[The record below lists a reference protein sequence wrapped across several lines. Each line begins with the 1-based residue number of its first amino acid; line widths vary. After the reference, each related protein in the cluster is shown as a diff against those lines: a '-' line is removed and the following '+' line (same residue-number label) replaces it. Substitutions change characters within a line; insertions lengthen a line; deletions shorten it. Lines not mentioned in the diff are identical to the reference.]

1 MATAPTTSPGTA
13 QAATETLCGGAA
25 PTAPRPLPCADRW
38 NLARDADG
46 PRSGRADRGLVVAD
60 GRGQGRRR
68 DPLLEDAG
76 GDAAAHEDVT
86 LGEGEEMAVTHTREG
101 LDAVEQHRREPA
113 VGEHQ

>member
-46 PRSGRADRGLVVAD
+46 PRSGGAGRGLVVAD
-60 GRGQGRRR
+60 GRGRGRRR
-68 DPLLEDAG
+68 DLLLDDGSGDHAQPGVGKLGVGRSG
-76 GDAAAHEDVT
+76 GRGG
-86 LGEGEEMAVTHTREG
+86 GEGW
-101 LDAVEQHRREPA
+101 
-113 VGEHQ
+113 